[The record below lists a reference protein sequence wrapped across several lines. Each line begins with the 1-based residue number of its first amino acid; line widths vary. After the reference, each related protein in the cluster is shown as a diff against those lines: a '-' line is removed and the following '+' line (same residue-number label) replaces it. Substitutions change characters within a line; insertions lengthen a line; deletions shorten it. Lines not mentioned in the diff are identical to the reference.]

1 MDRIRYAITLLLLVS
16 ASHTLCRAAEPV
28 TIRTLSYYQSGG
40 EVGGVCGPVEIWFD
54 QSPGDFFRLAFI
66 EDEIDGYGE
75 MWRAAAWQ
83 AALVAA
89 DLSGRDVA
97 GVRLFFQRSGRV
109 DGPSAGALTTVGVL
123 AALRGDKVLPDVAM
137 TGTINPDG
145 TIGPVGGVPH
155 KIDGA
160 AAAGIRLVLIPFGM
174 RNDRD
179 ESLGRDVD
187 LFQRAADRGVELR
200 AVGDI
205 YEAYRL
211 VTGKEL
217 PRPAPAPAPTLSNAN
232 YQQAKII
239 IAKWREKFREEAA
252 EYDQV
257 PEIYKSD
264 YTEEIIK
271 EARESE
277 TKVNNLLDQGL
288 APPAFVAAASAAS
301 GAALANEVA
310 RTIWVDEQ
318 RGRKAATEYA
328 QRFAQAPM
336 KRRLAIDRLKN
347 HAPRTLGGLGT
358 SIHAYINV
366 IEGITYE
373 NLANLLL
380 SGKIEKPILTQ
391 VTEEDDVEIE
401 RILEA
406 AYFMQTASDSYSY
419 VEDVLELAGRIE
431 GRPIP
436 KSMPLEETADFF
448 RRAAQANINQ
458 FEKMVVDQAAVG
470 AGVTFAR
477 AKDAMLGKDEDY
489 LLAWGAGQISQ
500 AQLFQELEEDQRAL
514 AQLALA
520 IHTYT
525 LSSGLVAKHY
535 SLGVEIDR
543 EGLVTNVKRD
553 AALKYMLDFA
563 EDQTR
568 RNIQL
573 LRSADIDPSDIVF
586 DYISAGTMRSGDEGE
601 QLQSLFWY
609 WEANTVARTLAYL
622 GGFAK
627 EAPAEEPI
635 AAGAEF
641 GK

>member
-1 MDRIRYAITLLLLVS
+1 MARIQSAITLLLLAG
-16 ASHTLCRAAEPV
+16 ASPNLCWAMEPV
-28 TIRTLSYYQSGG
+28 TIRTLSYYKSGS
-40 EVGGVCGPVEIWFD
+40 EVGGVSVPVEIWFD
-54 QSPGDFFRLAFI
+54 QSPGKSFRLAFI

-75 MWRAAAWQ
+75 LWRAAAWQ

-109 DGPSAGALTTVGVL
+109 DGPSAGAMTTVGVL
-123 AALRGDKVLPDVAM
+123 AALRGDTVLTDVAM

-205 YEAYRL
+205 YEAYHL
-211 VTGKEL
+211 ATGKEL
-217 PRPAPAPAPTLSNAN
+217 PRPAPATVPTLSNAN

-239 IAKWREKFREEAA
+239 IAKWRIKYRDEAA
-252 EYDQV
+252 EYDRV
-257 PEIYKSD
+257 PEEYRSD
-264 YTEEIIK
+264 YTDECIED
-271 EARESE
+271 AREIEAS
-277 TKVNNLLDQGL
+277 VDDLLNQGL
-288 APPAFVAAASAAS
+288 VPPALVAATTAAAE
-301 GAALANEVA
+301 AALANEVA

-318 RGRKAATEYA
+318 RGREAATEYA

-336 KRRLAIDRLKN
+336 KRRMAIDRLKN
-347 HAPRTLGGLGT
+347 HTPRTLGALGT
-358 SIHAYINV
+358 TIYAYMSL

-380 SGKIEKPILTQ
+380 SGKIDKPILTR
-391 VTEEDDVEIE
+391 VTEEDDVELE

-406 AYFMQTASDSYSY
+406 VYDMQAASDSYDY
-419 VEDVLELAGRIE
+419 VQDVLELAGSVA
-431 GRPIP
+431 GRPTP
-436 KSMPLEETADFF
+436 ESMPLEATADFF
-448 RRAAQANINQ
+448 RRAAQANLNQ
-458 FEKMVVDQAAVG
+458 FEKMVIDQAAVG
-470 AGVTFAR
+470 AGVTFTK
-477 AKDAMLGKDEDY
+477 AKDVMLGKDEDY
-489 LLAWGAGQISQ
+489 LLAWGAGQFSQ
-500 AQLFQELEEDQRAL
+500 AQMFNEFEGDSLSL
-514 AQLALA
+514 ARLALS
-520 IHTYT
+520 IRTYS
-525 LSSGLVAKHY
+525 LSSGLIAKHY
-535 SLGVEIDR
+535 SLGVEMD
-543 EGLVTNVKRD
+543 EDGGVTNVKLD
-553 AALKYMLDFA
+553 APLKYMLDFA

-573 LRSADIDPSDIVF
+573 LRSADVDPSDVVF
-586 DYISAGTMRSGDEGE
+586 DYISAGTMRSGDESE
-601 QLQSLFWY
+601 QLQSLRWY

-622 GGFAK
+622 GGFAR
-627 EAPAEEPI
+627 ETPSE
-635 AAGAEF
+635 
-641 GK
+641 